1 MTERFVQPGAR
12 MRRRKIARQQRQ
24 AQEPDGEQDGAPASL
39 FDDDEID
46 PDETVCVC
54 VCARARVLHIC
65 ALACLLSGVLEHG
78 ILHFAYS

>member
-1 MTERFVQPGAR
+1 

-54 VCARARVLHIC
+54 VRARASCIFAHL
-65 ALACLLSGVLEHG
+65 LACYR
-78 ILHFAYS
+78 AC